1 MLSLPFLSDFIQALA
16 MMQTG
21 DGICKRK
28 SCGPTSDGRPKRTRK
43 TTKGDGFEQDTG
55 ASQRRIQEA
64 DTDNLSEDGGSTEFS
79 PKLLVQQPGPCR
91 ALPPHSPPAQAHL
104 HGRTTGRCPAQLIDE
119 KKEEKKGSFKRM
131 YIIVVVSGCKDL
143 DPLKSTKI

>member
-1 MLSLPFLSDFIQALA
+1 

-28 SCGPTSDGRPKRTRK
+28 SCGSTSDDRRPKRTRK

-64 DTDNLSEDGGSTEFS
+64 DTDNLSEDGGSKEFKPDEDGS
-79 PKLLVQQPGPCR
+79 DSGTDDYFEIDGRFNQMPTRENLRKQYDR
-91 ALPPHSPPAQAHL
+91 AL
-104 HGRTTGRCPAQLIDE
+104 
-119 KKEEKKGSFKRM
+119 
-131 YIIVVVSGCKDL
+131 KD
-143 DPLKSTKI
+143 DPTLQ

>member
-21 DGICKRK
+21 GGIWKRK
-28 SCGPTSDGRPKRTRK
+28 SCGPTSDGRHKRTRK

-79 PKLLVQQPGPCR
+79 PKLLVGSTATR
-91 ALPPHSPPAQAHL
+91 AL
-104 HGRTTGRCPAQLIDE
+104 
-119 KKEEKKGSFKRM
+119 
-131 YIIVVVSGCKDL
+131 
-143 DPLKSTKI
+143 